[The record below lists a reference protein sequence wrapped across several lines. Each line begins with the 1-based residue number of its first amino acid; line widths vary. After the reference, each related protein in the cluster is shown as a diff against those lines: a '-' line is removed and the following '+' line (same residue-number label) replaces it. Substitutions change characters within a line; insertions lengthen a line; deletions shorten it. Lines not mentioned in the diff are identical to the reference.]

1 MIYKVW
7 KNLLKKKVHLSMEH
21 QIFYSLSIF
30 LFVALF
36 IFLLTSIILEQYN
49 AAYVA
54 LLAIIIQIIVFYL
67 VEHDNKIDLAILL
80 FGAYSNI
87 LLVANY
93 FFNSGISGPS
103 IIAFLISLFIMLS
116 ICKREHMFIFFGINI
131 IIVCIISTAEYNFP
145 NLIQNF
151 YSTKSQLFADNMS
164 TYTICVIFMYLGSVF
179 IRDSYLKERAE
190 RVQKTI
196 SLEDLNKSK
205 DKLLSIISHDLRSPL
220 ASIQQYLELVNQI
233 DLEKEDRKFIENSL
247 LKTTINTQELL
258 NNLLQWSKSQ
268 LEGNEVDIKPIN
280 IKYELSKTIE
290 SMSLLAY
297 HKNITLKSILNESM
311 IIMADANMLQMV
323 IRNLVH
329 NAIKF
334 TQSGGVVEIVTSQL
348 NDKSVITIKDNGV
361 GMDESAQ
368 EKVFNLKIESTYGT
382 ESENGSGLGL
392 VLCKEYTE
400 RQGGEIWFSS
410 KKGEG
415 TVFYVSLPLH

>member
-1 MIYKVW
+1 MILKTW
-7 KNLLKKKVHLSMEH
+7 RSLLKNKMDLSMEH
-21 QIFYSLSIF
+21 QIFYSFSIF
-30 LFVALF
+30 LFLALA
-36 IFLLTSIILEQYN
+36 IFLLTSLILEQYN
-49 AAYVA
+49 SAYVA
-54 LLAIIIQIIVFYL
+54 LLAIIVQSIVFYII
-67 VEHDNKIDLAILL
+67 EYYNKIDLAILL

-116 ICKREHMFIFFGINI
+116 ICKREHMFLFFGINI

-145 NLIQNF
+145 TLIQNF

-179 IRDSYLKERAE
+179 IRDNYIKEKTE
-190 RVQKTI
+190 RLQKTI
-196 SLEDLNKSK
+196 SLENLNKSK

-220 ASIQQYLELVNQI
+220 AAIQQYLELVNQI

-268 LEGNEVDIKPIN
+268 LDGNEVDIKPIN
-280 IKYELSKTIE
+280 LKNELSKTIE
-290 SMSLLAY
+290 SVSLLAY
-297 HKNITLKSILNESM
+297 HKNIHLKSILKDN
-311 IIMADANMLQMV
+311 IIILADANMLQMV
-323 IRNLVH
+323 VRNLLH

-334 TQSGGVVEIVTSQL
+334 TNSNGVVEIVASQL
-348 NDKSVITIKDNGV
+348 NDKSLITIKDTGV

-382 ESENGSGLGL
+382 DNENGAGLGL